1 MKVICEWDVNDIH
14 NQLWSGA
21 RDRIKYLTYEEIDT
35 ILTLL
40 DECYPEGLTDTQ
52 VNDFFW
58 FEEDTIAEWL
68 GYNNF
73 DEIMERSEEDV

>member
-1 MKVICEWDVNDIH
+1 MKVICEWDVNDIR